1 MGQKHFLQKGK
12 NFFGRG
18 EFLGTELN
26 GDAVTLAEGKDG
38 KLLKEGIYVSPVIF
52 TPDFKRLVLSWN
64 CDTPGN
70 SSIKIDGRIRMAKQ
84 PDYFVN
90 HSAEKEPQDNSEPVW
105 SEWLTWGK
113 WGNNIKRC
121 SGISE
126 KESDAVKIN
135 VDTLEISS
143 PDLIGDRFQFR
154 VSFIA
159 KDESPVFKLAA
170 QNLLQLEKSIGMT
183 DVSEMTDVTETT
195 IFSECSTLGEPLH
208 IILDV
213 PAYSQMR
220 RDPYIAKVMCSATC
234 CSMVLNYYGFDI
246 LPEEAAWGLKD
257 FDYGDANSGFGNWSF
272 NTAYLGSQG
281 FESYVKSISIKEL
294 KDEIKMGRPTPVSV
308 AYSNKPD
315 DGLPFIPGA
324 PTRTSGHI
332 ILVCGFTYKEGIEY
346 VVVNDPAAQVNQG
359 VRRFY
364 PVDQFLKAWSHS
376 DYTAY
381 IIKSNKENMF
391 SKQNMLNKEKI
402 LKMANIHKNDKNS
415 EVLELFANGKKI
427 DILKDEIAVIMYKC
441 KDCEYYEYIDIEIA
455 KMGLCYESIQWKRKD
470 GPIILINEF
479 GKVITGVLK
488 YSTRGEIV

>member
-1 MGQKHFLQKGK
+1 MGQRHFLQKDK
-12 NFFGRG
+12 NFFKKG

-26 GDAVTLAEGKDG
+26 GDTVTLARGKDG
-38 KLLKEGIYVSPVIF
+38 KLLKEGIYISTVIF

-84 PDYFVN
+84 LD
-90 HSAEKEPQDNSEPVW
+90 PQDSNEPVW
-105 SEWLTWGK
+105 SDWLTWGK
-113 WGNNIKRC
+113 WGNNIRRG

-126 KESDAVKIN
+126 KETDGVKIN
-135 VDTLEISS
+135 VDTLEITS

-154 VSFIA
+154 VSFIGN
-159 KDESPVFKLAA
+159 DESPVFKLAA
-170 QNLLQLEKSIGMT
+170 QNLLPLGKSSEMT
-183 DVSEMTDVTETT
+183 DVSETTAVSKMTAV
-195 IFSECSTLGEPLH
+195 SGCSTFGEPLH
-208 IILDV
+208 MILEV

-220 RDPYIAKVMCSATC
+220 RDPYTAKVMCSATC
-234 CSMVLNYYGFDI
+234 CSMVLNYYGGDV

-294 KDEIKMGRPTPVSV
+294 RDEIKMGRPTPVSV

-359 VRRFY
+359 VRRLY
-364 PVDQFLKAWSHS
+364 PIDQFLKAWSHS

-381 IIKSNKENMF
+381 IIKIEKENAIKKTVNYP
-391 SKQNMLNKEKI
+391 SYLDGVLKLNAKDPEF
-402 LKMANIHKNDKNS
+402 
-415 EVLELFANGKKI
+415 LELFANGEKI
-427 DILKDEIAVIMYKC
+427 DILKDEIAVIMYKY

-455 KMGLCYESIQWKRKD
+455 KMGLSYESIQWQRKD
-470 GPIILINEF
+470 GPIIFINMF
-479 GKVITGVLK
+479 GKVISGDLK
-488 YSTRGEIV
+488 Y